1 MELLYI
7 WIEDYKNIKEQG
19 FNFSSKHRFEFIP
32 EKDKDGKI
40 IGGKLH
46 HEENPNHIESF
57 FGENITNV
65 TAIIGENGAG
75 KSTLIEF
82 TRDIF
87 VNSIF
92 IGKPDGIICIT
103 KHNQADEKYKIQG
116 YEELLSQVTLISKQE
131 NLFEKYSHDKTKN
144 GGFSLPFAKTK
155 VVKNYNPPVLFYS
168 NIYDGKSEFYHSD
181 YIVSI
186 STNYLIEKEKKIHS
200 EDILRQIVFTTTEQL
215 NKFKIKLPSEIWVS
229 FYSEFYI
236 GHTIETV
243 QSEKLHEALYLLEN
257 FFNESYSPIKHP
269 EESEILYWR
278 KHEGAC
284 ETMSY
289 AIISNF
295 LSLFNKGDKASHDL
309 LGEILLNNHLHEKK
323 ILDATKNI
331 LKKYQEQVPMSPF
344 RDDIKIMIE
353 IIDFFY
359 NQFDNKEEYVK
370 FKITNK
376 NQQKLI
382 RILTQ
387 YNKKQYIK
395 SFVNC
400 KWVGLSSG
408 EQSILNLYSRF
419 YDTIKVKKECKELT
433 ILIDEGETGFHP
445 QWQKEYLKILI
456 DFLPQIFPDKK
467 IQIIL
472 TSHSP
477 FLVSDLPKE
486 NIIFLSKNEKG
497 ECVVSKLQDRKE
509 TFGANIHTLFTDSFF
524 MKGGL
529 MGTFAE
535 KRINEVIAYLNGESI
550 KESLFN
556 GKTPKEQQELAEKY
570 ISMIGEPIIRNMLQ
584 KQLNHKRLK
593 QVENHEDR
601 IRKLEEE
608 LEALRKKGD
617 YPSSS
622 V

>member
-40 IGGKLH
+40 VGGKLH
-46 HEENPNHIESF
+46 HEENPNHIENF

-75 KSTLIEF
+75 KSSLIEYISMIY
-82 TRDIF
+82 DIGGPIGINNPAF
-87 VNSIF
+87 FIFMRNETIYVYSIAMEMNKLNIGF
-92 IGKPDGIICIT
+92 NLSLLNEHKEIGKDST
-103 KHNQADEKYKIQG
+103 Y
-116 YEELLSQVTLISKQE
+116 VM
-131 NLFEKYSHDKTKN
+131 
-144 GGFSLPFAKTK
+144 
-155 VVKNYNPPVLFYS
+155 YS
-168 NIYDGKSEFYHSD
+168 NILDGRFFNSFMTDLTTNTLIYNHNLEVFIYKQLES
-181 YIVSI
+181 YIRFLANNIYAKVPFELPNELYIDFPKDKIIEYANSI
-186 STNYLIEKEKKIHS
+186 SSQNIYIEQIIKFLKSAEKTKESSKALLKKKIITAKILSIFHKKKDKVLV
-200 EDILRQIVFTTTEQL
+200 DILSDNYEAFL
-215 NKFKIKLPSEIWVS
+215 
-229 FYSEFYI
+229 
-236 GHTIETV
+236 
-243 QSEKLHEALYLLEN
+243 EK
-257 FFNESYSPIKHP
+257 
-269 EESEILYWR
+269 
-278 KHEGAC
+278 
-284 ETMSY
+284 
-289 AIISNF
+289 
-295 LSLFNKGDKASHDL
+295 
-309 LGEILLNNHLHEKK
+309 
-323 ILDATKNI
+323 I
-331 LKKYQEQVPMSPF
+331 LKKPDKLSSIDP
-344 RDDIKIMIE
+344 ILIE
-353 IIDFFY
+353 IIKIIEE
-359 NQFDNKEEYVK
+359 NKD
-370 FKITNK
+370 KIESDTIIIETSKDSLRWIHNFLELI
-376 NQQKLI
+376 QKLSLNFNI
-382 RILTQ
+382 YRIDWKT
-387 YNKKQYIK
+387 
-395 SFVNC
+395 
-400 KWVGLSSG
+400 LSCG
-408 EQSILNLYSRF
+408 ENFILNLYSRIYSLSKNINTKIIVLF
-419 YDTIKVKKECKELT
+419 L
-433 ILIDEGETGFHP
+433 DEGELGFHP